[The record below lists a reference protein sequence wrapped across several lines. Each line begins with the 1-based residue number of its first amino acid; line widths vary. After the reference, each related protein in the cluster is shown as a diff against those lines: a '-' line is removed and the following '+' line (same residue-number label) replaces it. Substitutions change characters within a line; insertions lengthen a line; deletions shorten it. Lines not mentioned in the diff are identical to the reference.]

1 MILDIFITYKNA
13 IYAYTFCILDFKG
26 EKVLREKMNMLT
38 SFSLLIF
45 FREFRLHRT

>member
-26 EKVLREKMNMLT
+26 EKV
-38 SFSLLIF
+38 F